1 MAPKRILIV
10 DDALELGR
18 LLKATLATLD
28 HTFDIAVVPSAE
40 EGQVEAGK
48 KPIDLLVT
56 DLRLPGVSGTDLIK
70 VLRKKNPQIKV
81 ILITGVSEAQITQES
96 KDVKVD
102 YFLKKPMEIAD
113 FLSAAKKCLGMD
125 DSNSSADSTTKK
137 EGANSN
143 QLNTMLEEMRGKV
156 SAQAVCLFDDQGN
169 VIIKCGDYPEKN
181 FETKWIPSILSSLVA
196 DARVLHQFN
205 PPIGDGIHA
214 YISPAFNLIVVTVND
229 NALITILRPESGH
242 SHLLKSMDTV
252 MDTQR
257 ELIKILSGKT
267 GSTAAFSATSKP
279 AQQKA
284 EKAGD
289 RVQDFEFNEM
299 IQKTSKSV
307 KKEEAESF
315 WDEASESQEGAP
327 TNLEGITYEDALK
340 KGLVSKD
347 GEPGKK

>member
-18 LLKATLATLD
+18 LLKATLTTLD

-48 KPIDLLVT
+48 KPVDLLVT

-81 ILITGVSEAQITQES
+81 ILITGVSEVQITQES

-125 DSNSSADSTTKK
+125 DASASVDASAKKEDVNSSKL
-137 EGANSN
+137 NS
-143 QLNTMLEEMRGKV
+143 MLEEMRGNV
-156 SAQAVCLFDDQGN
+156 NAQVVCLFDDQGN
-169 VIIKCGDYPEKN
+169 ILIKCGDYPEKN
-181 FETKWIPSILSSLVA
+181 FEAKWIPSILSSLVA

-205 PPIGDGIHA
+205 PPIGDGVHA
-214 YISPAFNLIVVTVND
+214 YTSPAFNLIVVTVND

-242 SHLLKSMDTV
+242 SHLLVAMDSV

-257 ELIKILSGKT
+257 EMIKLLSGKT
-267 GSTAAFSATSKP
+267 GVAATFSATSKP
-279 AQQKA
+279 AVQSI
-284 EKAGD
+284 EKSGD
-289 RVQDFEFNEM
+289 RVQDFEFNER
-299 IQKTSKSV
+299 IQKTAKVV
-307 KKEEAESF
+307 KKEDAETF
-315 WDEASESQEGAP
+315 WNEASESQEGAP
-327 TNLEGITYEDALK
+327 TNLEGITYDDALK
-340 KGLVSKD
+340 KGLVGKD
-347 GEPGKK
+347 GEPNKK

>member
-18 LLKATLATLD
+18 LLKATLTTLD
-28 HTFDIAVVPSAE
+28 HTLDIAVVPSAE

-48 KPIDLLVT
+48 KPVDLLVT

-70 VLRKKNPQIKV
+70 VLRKKNPHIKV
-81 ILITGVSEAQITQES
+81 ILITGVSETQISQES

-113 FLSAAKKCLGMD
+113 FLSAARKCLGMED
-125 DSNSSADSTTKK
+125 MNIGEDAPAKK
-137 EGANSN
+137 EGVNSD
-143 QLNTMLEEMRGKV
+143 QLNTMLEDMRGNV
-156 SAQAVCLFDDQGN
+156 NAHAVCLFNEQGN
-169 VIIKCGDYPEKN
+169 VIIKCGEYPEKN

-205 PPIGDGIHA
+205 PPIGDGVHA

-229 NALITILRPESGH
+229 NALVTILLPESGH
-242 SHLLKSMDTV
+242 SHLLTAMGVV
-252 MDTQR
+252 METQR

-267 GSTAAFSATSKP
+267 GNTVPFSATSKP
-279 AQQKA
+279 APQKL
-284 EKAGD
+284 EKPGD

-299 IQKTSKSV
+299 IQKTAKGL
-307 KKEEAESF
+307 KKEDAESF

-340 KGLVSKD
+340 KGLVGKD

>member
-1 MAPKRILIV
+1 MIV

-18 LLKATLATLD
+18 LLKATLTTLD

-56 DLRLPGVSGTDLIK
+56 DLRLPGVSGTDLIN

-113 FLSAAKKCLGMD
+113 FLSAAKICLGMED
-125 DSNSSADSTTKK
+125 ASTSVDATAKK
-137 EGANSN
+137 EGVNSN
-143 QLNTMLEEMRGKV
+143 QIDIMLEKMRGNV
-156 SAQAVCLFDDQGN
+156 NAHAVCMFDDQGN

-181 FETKWIPSILSSLVA
+181 FETKWIPFILSSLVA

-205 PPIGDGIHA
+205 PPIGDGVHA

-242 SHLLKSMDTV
+242 SHLLMAMGMV

-257 ELIKILSGKT
+257 ELIKILSRRT
-267 GSTAAFSATSKP
+267 GIAATFSATTKP
-279 AQQKA
+279 APQKV
-284 EKAGD
+284 EKSGD

-299 IQKTSKSV
+299 IQKTAKVV
-307 KKEEAESF
+307 KKEDAETF
-315 WDEASESQEGAP
+315 WNEASESQEGAP
-327 TNLEGITYEDALK
+327 TNLEGITYDDALK
-340 KGLVSKD
+340 KGLVGKDDEPSK
-347 GEPGKK
+347 K